1 MTLENLVRIHQLNK
15 EAPNQREFD
24 GLVKAAVERLNDAE
38 NMSLA
43 HASRFDLAYN
53 AAHGLSL
60 AALRAT
66 GYRSD
71 KRYLV
76 FQCLTHTTD
85 LDKKYVRLFAS
96 CHEKRNLAEYEGD
109 FNIDEQLLAELI
121 MCTKV
126 LRELVE
132 DMGQNQ

>member
-1 MTLENLVRIHQLNK
+1 MTLENLVKIHQLNK
-15 EAPNQREFD
+15 EAPDQREFD

-43 HASRFDLAYN
+43 YASRFDLAYS

-60 AALRAT
+60 AALRAA
-66 GYRSD
+66 GYRTD

-76 FQCLTHTTD
+76 FQCLVHTTD
-85 LDKKYVRLFAS
+85 IDKKYVRLFAA

-109 FNIDEQLLAELI
+109 FNIDEPLLSELIECTKILRGLVAELS
-121 MCTKV
+121 
-126 LRELVE
+126 LRT
-132 DMGQNQ
+132 